1 VLITLRLHHI
11 PRLIEFFRHAAQY
24 SKRQQL
30 QAEAVPLQAEAVPL
44 QAEAVPLQA
53 EAVPLQAEAVP
64 LQAEAVPLLSIPSPP
79 IAVASA
85 SSDSSNTLEGS
96 QERITGRRGQPI
108 RYRSLCRAAERER
121 EFQIYDS
128 DMQQYH
134 DHTWGRPETDE
145 SRLFESQTL
154 QLMQCGLS
162 CRDTAWRQREHF
174 RRAFKNYD
182 VVKVASFNK
191 EDIEDLM
198 AWPDGTIIRNRAKL
212 RAVVR
217 NARLILSMARDS
229 ASGSDVSFAELL
241 WIYCPA
247 DDKERFACYPS
258 KSVYALSLEL
268 KRRGFAFMGACTVL
282 SFMQVCHRVGESS
295 QCVFVCAIDCFRWQ

>member
-1 VLITLRLHHI
+1 
-11 PRLIEFFRHAAQY
+11 
-24 SKRQQL
+24 
-30 QAEAVPLQAEAVPL
+30 
-44 QAEAVPLQA
+44 
-53 EAVPLQAEAVP
+53 
-64 LQAEAVPLLSIPSPP
+64 
-79 IAVASA
+79 
-85 SSDSSNTLEGS
+85 
-96 QERITGRRGQPI
+96 
-108 RYRSLCRAAERER
+108 
-121 EFQIYDS
+121 
-128 DMQQYH
+128 MQQYH

-198 AWPDGTIIRNRAKL
+198 VWPDGTTIRNRAKL

-217 NARLILSMARDS
+217 NARLIVSMARDS
-229 ASGSDVSFAELL
+229 ASGSGVSFAELL
-241 WIYCPA
+241 WSHCPA
-247 DDKERFACYPS
+247 DDKECFACYPS

-268 KRRGFAFMGACTVL
+268 KRKGFAFMGASTVL
-282 SFMQVCHRVGESS
+282 SFMRVCRR
-295 QCVFVCAIDCFRWQ
+295 AAPP

>member
-11 PRLIEFFRHAAQY
+11 PRLIECCRYAAQF
-24 SKRQQL
+24 SKRQQ
-30 QAEAVPLQAEAVPL
+30 
-44 QAEAVPLQA
+44 
-53 EAVPLQAEAVP
+53 
-64 LQAEAVPLLSIPSPP
+64 LQAEAVPLLSIPSPH

-96 QERITGRRGQPI
+96 QVRITGRRGHRPI
-108 RYRSLCRAAERER
+108 WNRSLCCAAEKER

-134 DHTWGRPETDE
+134 DDTWGRPETDE

-162 CRDTAWRQREHF
+162 CRETAWRQREHF

-182 VVKVASFNK
+182 VVKVASFDA

-198 AWPDGTIIRNRAKL
+198 ASPDGSIIRNRPKL

-217 NARLILSMARDS
+217 NARLIVSMARDS
-229 ASGSDVSFAELL
+229 ASGSGVSFAELL
-241 WIYCPA
+241 WSHCPD

-258 KSVYALSLEL
+258 KSVYALSREL
-268 KRRGFAFMGACTVL
+268 KRCGFGFMGACTVL
-282 SFMQVCHRVGESS
+282 SFMQVCHRVGESC
-295 QCVFVCAIDCFRWQ
+295 QFVFVFFAIDCFRLQ